1 MSRRIGVVA
10 AIACVL
16 VLCFAL
22 VGCGGGV
29 DKSKFVGSWELVSSD
44 AEGLDANA
52 IETMKSL
59 DLTVTLTLNN
69 DDTGTLDLFGEESAV
84 AWKATN
90 ASEGTI
96 SMEGVGDANLKFEG
110 DNLVMVDDT
119 SSMTFAKQ

>member
-1 MSRRIGVVA
+1 MSRRIGVIA

-16 VLCFAL
+16 ALCFVL

-29 DKSKFVGSWELVSSD
+29 DKSKFVGSWELISSD
-44 AEGLDANA
+44 AEGMDANA

-69 DDTGTLDLFGEESAV
+69 DDTGTLDLFGEESDV
-84 AWKATN
+84 TWKATN

>member
-84 AWKATN
+84 TWKATN

>member
-69 DDTGTLDLFGEESAV
+69 DDTGTLDLFGEDSAV